1 MRKDK
6 KREKTSWIT
15 KQGSKGITNWGRFS
29 ALQVGAKEITN
40 RGSFGDFKSG
50 NKIINWGKEI
60 SNRGKMDFK
69 WGQGLQIGAERYHR
83 CLTKHLLQNIR
94 NS

>member
-29 ALQVGAKEITN
+29 ALQVGAREITN
-40 RGSFGDFKSG
+40 RGSFRDFKSG

-60 SNRGKMDFK
+60 SNRGRDFK
-69 WGQGLQIGAERYHR
+69 SGQDGFQMGTGITNR
-83 CLTKHLLQNIR
+83 CRTL
-94 NS
+94 SSMFD